1 MVVWALWNSVCH
13 GYNTTLMDVSKR
25 YYSCEASSLALISDK
40 GNSKKQKVEAI
51 EGNNSS
57 SHMTAEDATLLAPVK

>member
-1 MVVWALWNSVCH
+1 MEFSVSWIQ
-13 GYNTTLMDVSKR
+13 YNFDGVSKR